1 MKKKL
6 TVTLVLSLVFTTM
19 VVVNGFSATD
29 TKTAVST
36 PQQVSF
42 ADAEIVASGVNLREG
57 TSLNHKVTAVLEKGT
72 EVKILGKIDNWYAIY
87 VPSKETIGMADS
99 KYIKTA
105 AEKTAGSN
113 ALSVSAKVAA
123 VTSDNKQEVAID
135 KDEEEVLNLLN
146 AKRKDAGLDPLLL
159 DASLQKVAD
168 IKVKDMAANQYFG
181 HKSPTYGS
189 PFDLMRRSG
198 VAFKSAG
205 ENISGNKTGA
215 AAANAWM
222 TNDNHKANILNSNYK
237 YVGIGVANDDRY
249 GKLYVVEF
257 IEK

>member
-1 MKKKL
+1 MRKKL
-6 TVTLVLSLVFTTM
+6 TITLVLSLVITTM
-19 VVVNGFSATD
+19 LAVNGFSATD
-29 TKTAVST
+29 TKTADNT
-36 PQQVSF
+36 PQKASLV
-42 ADAEIVASGVNLREG
+42 DAEIVASGVNLREG
-57 TSLNHKVTAVLEKGT
+57 TSLNHKVMGVLEKGT

-87 VPSKETIGMADS
+87 VPSKETVGVADS

-105 AEKTAGSN
+105 AEKKAGSN
-113 ALSVSAKVAA
+113 EVSVSAKVAA
-123 VTSDNKQEVAID
+123 ATADSKQEVSID

-146 AKRKDAGLDPLLL
+146 AARKDAGLDPLLL

-168 IKVKDMAANQYFG
+168 IKVKDMVTNEYFG

-189 PFDLMRRSG
+189 PFDLMKRSG

-205 ENISGNKTGA
+205 ENISGNKSGA
-215 AAANAWM
+215 AATNAWM
-222 TNDNHKANILNSNYK
+222 ANENHKANILNSEYK
-237 YVGIGVANDDRY
+237 YVGIGVANDDKY

>member
-6 TVTLVLSLVFTTM
+6 SITLVLCLMITTM
-19 VVVNGFSATD
+19 LAVNGFSATD
-29 TKTAVST
+29 TKTGTNIS
-36 PQQVSF
+36 QQVSF
-42 ADAEIVASGVNLREG
+42 VDAEIVASDVNLREG
-57 TSLNHKVTAVLEKGT
+57 TSLNHKVTGVLEKGT

-87 VPSKETIGMADS
+87 VPSKETVGVTDS
-99 KYIKTA
+99 KYVKTT

-113 ALSVSAKVAA
+113 AIAVSAKVAA
-123 VTSDNKQEVAID
+123 SAGDNILDVIIDKAEQEVLDI
-135 KDEEEVLNLLN
+135 LNS
-146 AKRKDAGLDPLLL
+146 KRKDAGLEPLLL

-168 IKVKDMAANQYFG
+168 IKVNDMVTNKYFD

-205 ENISGNKTGA
+205 ENIAGNKTGT

-222 TNDNHKANILNSNYK
+222 SNENHKVNILNGDYK
-237 YVGIGVANDDRY
+237 YVGIGVANDERY
-249 GKLYVVEF
+249 GRIFVVEF
-257 IEK
+257 VEK

>member
-6 TVTLVLSLVFTTM
+6 TVTLVLSLVITTM

-29 TKTAVST
+29 TKTADNT
-36 PQQVSF
+36 QQKVSF
-42 ADAEIVASGVNLREG
+42 VDAEIVASGVNLREG
-57 TSLNHKVTAVLEKGT
+57 TSLNHKIMGVLEKGT

-87 VPSKETIGMADS
+87 VPSKETVGVADS

-105 AEKTAGSN
+105 EEKTAGSN
-113 ALSVSAKVAA
+113 ALSLSAKVAA
-123 VTSDNKQEVAID
+123 ASTDNKQEVTID

-146 AKRKDAGLDPLLL
+146 AARKDAGLEPLLL

-168 IKVKDMAANQYFG
+168 IKVKDMVTNQYFG

-205 ENISGNKTGA
+205 ENISGNKSGA

-222 TNDNHKANILNSNYK
+222 ANENHKANILNSNYK
-237 YVGIGVANDDRY
+237 YVGIGVANDDKY

-257 IEK
+257 IQK